1 MKQVTQAVSAEV
13 LFDPFAGPEIARLIY
28 TTESQAEIWLACLL
42 GGEDASRAYNESI
55 SLRLSGPLHRAAMEK
70 ALLTLVQRHE
80 ALRAAFSADGR
91 HMCVFEA
98 LPITLSYQDVSY
110 LSAAERT
117 AVVDAYVRQDARHL
131 FNLVT
136 GPLLKAGL
144 IKVADHEHRLVLTA
158 HHIVCDGWSLG
169 VMLQEMG
176 ALYSAYVQ
184 NRTPYLPA
192 AATFSA
198 YADEQQA
205 LIENDD
211 YQRIEQFWL
220 RQYQPRVPE
229 LTLPTDF
236 PRPAPRTYKSQ
247 RLDFRLEPALLA
259 ALKQTG
265 VRAGC
270 SFVTTL
276 LAAFEVLLYQLTGQD
291 ELVVGLPAA
300 GQSAAG
306 RPQLVGH
313 CVNLL
318 PLRTTL
324 DADSSFLA
332 YLRQRKSALFDAHEH
347 QQLTFG
353 RLLKKLS
360 VARDPTRIPLVPVVF
375 NIDVGLDN
383 GVDFA
388 GLTYELISNPREYE
402 TFELFLNA
410 SGTGDQLVLE
420 WSYNTALFKAATIG
434 QMMAAFE
441 RVLGAVV
448 ADPTSTLRQLAQV
461 DHAAA
466 YAALNATAAPYPA
479 QALPPLLAAQAQAT
493 PQHPALRFNGV
504 DVSYQALHQQANRL
518 AHYLATRGVRPG
530 DTVAVALPRSPELVA
545 ALLAILQCG
554 AAYLP
559 LDPTYPPARLE
570 FMLTD
575 STAQVLLTTAQLAP
589 TLPPLPAPLLLED
602 VLAAL
607 PAYPATPLT
616 VSVAP
621 KDVAY
626 LLYTSGSTGQ
636 PKGVRVTH
644 RNLVNFLCS
653 MARKPGLSPTDKLLS
668 ITTISFDIA
677 GLELFLP
684 LLAGATVVLADAAT
698 ARDGRLLLGQLA
710 TEGITV
716 LQATPTTWQ
725 MLLDAGWTHPL
736 PLKALCGGEALPPGL
751 ARQLLS
757 KCDSLWNL
765 YGPTETTVWSA
776 VKQVSAEDEV
786 ITIGRPIANTQLYIL
801 DAQDQLVAPG
811 AVGEIGIAGDGVALG
826 YWQRPEL
833 TAGKFV
839 PNPFAPQPGALL
851 YRTGDLGQLLP
862 TGEVQCLGRV
872 DQQVKIRGHRIEPG
886 EVEQALLALPGV
898 RAAVVLAPANRLVA
912 YVVPTGSLPAA
923 DGQPK
928 SWRQA
933 LAAQLPAHLVPQDF
947 HLLAALPTTLN
958 GKLDRQ
964 ALLAVTQATVN
975 QPVLLAAP
983 TYTAPRTTAE
993 QLVAAIWQDCL
1004 GLAQVDIFSNFFELG
1019 GHSLIAVQL
1028 MTRLEQQTG
1037 KRLPLAA
1044 LFEYATIEKL
1054 AQLLEPDSAFI
1065 TWDSLVAIK
1074 PHGTKPPLYIV
1085 HGAGLNVLIFNALAR
1100 NMDTDQPIYGLQAKG
1115 LDGVEEPLGTVEEM
1129 AAHYVATI
1137 TAANPAGPYALA
1149 GYSFG
1154 GIIAFEMARQLMAQ
1168 GKRVKTLALLDTYVY
1183 PAYHHDSAFRKK
1195 IASTKYFINKLIYA
1209 LRQTSTNKDYFL
1221 YRVNYTIKI
1230 AEQAYLLMKYGR
1242 EKQHQLRYKQP
1253 LKLYQVNSAATNQY
1267 QLLPQPV
1274 KIDLFR
1280 VKNTTYYMHDTV
1292 FLGWKPFALDGV
1304 KVHEIAGDHTQI
1316 FSPPNDKE
1324 SARLL
1329 QEVLNGA

>member
-1 MKQVTQAVSAEV
+1 MKQVPQDVSTEAR
-13 LFDPFAGPEIARLIY
+13 FNPFAGPEITRLLY

-55 SLRLSGPLHRAAMEK
+55 SLRLSGPLHLAAMEK
-70 ALLTLVQRHE
+70 GLLMLVQRHE

-91 HMCVFEA
+91 YMCIFGS
-98 LPITLSYQDVSY
+98 LPLALSYQDVSY
-110 LSAAERT
+110 LPAAERD

-136 GPLLKAGL
+136 GPLLKAAL

-158 HHIVCDGWSLG
+158 HHIICDGWSLG
-169 VMLQEMG
+169 IMLQEMG

-192 AATFSA
+192 AAAFSA

-205 LIENDD
+205 LVESED

-220 RQYQPRVPE
+220 RQYQPPVPE

-236 PRPAPRTYKSQ
+236 PRPTPRTYKSQ
-247 RLDFRLEPALLA
+247 RLDFRLEPALLV

-265 VRAGC
+265 VRANC
-270 SFVTTL
+270 SFVTML

-291 ELVVGLPAA
+291 TLVVGLPAA

-324 DADSSFLA
+324 DPDSSFLA
-332 YLRQRKSALFDAHEH
+332 YLQQRKSALFDAHEH

-353 RLLKKLS
+353 SLLKKLPVS
-360 VARDPTRIPLVPVVF
+360 RDPTRIPLVPVVF
-375 NIDVGLDN
+375 NIDMGLDN
-383 GVDFA
+383 GVSFA
-388 GLTYELISNPREYE
+388 GLTYELVSNPREYE
-402 TFELFLNA
+402 TFELFLNT
-410 SGTGDQLVLE
+410 SGTADQLVLE
-420 WSYNTALFKAATIG
+420 WSYNTALFKLATIE

-441 RVLGAVV
+441 RVLRAVV
-448 ADPTSTLRQLAQV
+448 ADPATTLRQLAQV
-461 DHAAA
+461 DYTTI

-479 QALPPLLAAQAQAT
+479 QALPQLLAAQAQAT
-493 PQHPALRFNGV
+493 PQHPAVRFNGT
-504 DVSYQALHQQANRL
+504 DMSYQALHQQANRL
-518 AHYLATRGVRPG
+518 AHYLAAQGVCPG

-545 ALLAILQCG
+545 VLLAIMQCG

-559 LDPTYPPARLE
+559 LDPTYPSARLA

-575 STAQVLLTTAQLAP
+575 SAAQALLTTTQLAP
-589 TLPPLPAPLLLED
+589 TLPALPAPLLLEA

-607 PAYPATPLT
+607 PAYPATPLA
-616 VSVAP
+616 VPVAP
-621 KDVAY
+621 EDVAY
-626 LLYTSGSTGQ
+626 LLYTSGSTGR

-644 RNLVNFLCS
+644 RNLVNFLSS
-653 MARKPGLSPTDKLLS
+653 MAREPGLSPADKLLS

-684 LLAGATVVLADAAT
+684 LLVGATVVLADAAI
-698 ARDGRLLLGQLA
+698 ARDGRLLLEQLA

-725 MLLDAGWTHPL
+725 MLLDAGWAHPL
-736 PLKALCGGEALPPGL
+736 PLKALCGGEALPAGL

-757 KCDSLWNL
+757 RCDSLWNL

-776 VKQVSAEDEV
+776 VRQIFAEDKQ

-801 DAQDQLVAPG
+801 GAHGQLAAPG
-811 AVGEIGIAGDGVALG
+811 TVGEIGIAGDGVALG

-833 TAGKFV
+833 TAEKFV
-839 PNPFAPQPGALL
+839 PNPFARQPGARL

-886 EVEQALLALPGV
+886 EVEQALLALSGV
-898 RAAVVLAPANRLVA
+898 RAAVVLAQADRLVA
-912 YVVPTGSLPAA
+912 YVVPAGPLPAA
-923 DGQPK
+923 AGQLK
-928 SWRQA
+928 SWQQT
-933 LAAQLPAHLVPQDF
+933 LAAQLPAHLVPQEF
-947 HLLAALPTTLN
+947 YLLPALPTTLN

-964 ALLAVTQATVN
+964 ALLAATQSADN
-975 QPVLLAAP
+975 QPVPVAAP
-983 TYTAPRTTAE
+983 AYTAPRTTAE
-993 QLVAAIWQDCL
+993 QLVATIWQDCL

-1037 KRLPLAA
+1037 RRLPLAT
-1044 LFEYATIEKL
+1044 LFEHATIEKL

-1065 TWDSLVAIK
+1065 TCDSLVAIK

-1085 HGAGLNVLIFNALAR
+1085 HGAGLNVLIFNALAK
-1100 NMDTDQPIYGLQAKG
+1100 NMDADQPIYGLQAKG
-1115 LDGVEEPLGTVEEM
+1115 IDGVEEPLGTVEEM

-1137 TAANPAGPYALA
+1137 TAANPTGPYALA

-1154 GIIAFEMARQLMAQ
+1154 GIIAFEMARQLLAQ
-1168 GKRVKTLALLDTYVY
+1168 GKQVKTLAMLDTYVY
-1183 PAYHHDSAFRKK
+1183 PTYYHASNFHKKVASA
-1195 IASTKYFINKLIYA
+1195 KYFINNVFYA
-1209 LRQTSTNKDYFL
+1209 LKRTTSNKDYFL
-1221 YRVNYTIKI
+1221 YRVNYVKTV
-1230 AEQAYLLMKYGR
+1230 AEQTYLMMRHGR
-1242 EKQHQLRYKQP
+1242 EKQHQLRHKQP
-1253 LKLYQVNSAATNQY
+1253 LKLYRMNAAATNSY
-1267 QLLPQPV
+1267 QLLPQPI

-1280 VKNTTYYMHDTV
+1280 VKNITYYMHDTT
-1292 FLGWKPFALDGV
+1292 FLGWKPFALNGV
-1304 KVHEIAGDHTQI
+1304 EVHEIAGNHAQI
-1316 FSPPNDKE
+1316 FFPPNDKE
-1324 SARLL
+1324 SAQLL
-1329 QEVLNGA
+1329 QEVLDRT

>member
-13 LFDPFAGPEIARLIY
+13 VFDPFAGPEITRLIY

-55 SLRLSGPLHRAAMEK
+55 SLRLSGPLHRAVMEK
-70 ALLTLVQRHE
+70 ALLTLGQRHE

-91 HMCVFEA
+91 YMCVFGA
-98 LPITLSYQDVSY
+98 LPLALSYQDVSY
-110 LSAAERT
+110 LPAAERD

-158 HHIVCDGWSLG
+158 HHIICDGWSLG
-169 VMLQEMG
+169 IMLQEMG

-184 NRTPYLPA
+184 NRAPYLPA
-192 AATFSA
+192 AAAFST

-205 LIENDD
+205 LIESTD

-220 RQYQPRVPE
+220 RQYQPPVPE

-247 RLDFRLEPALLA
+247 RLDFRLDPTLLA

-270 SFVTTL
+270 SFVTML

-306 RPQLVGH
+306 MTQLVGH

-318 PLRTTL
+318 PLRSTI

-353 RLLKKLS
+353 SLLKKLS

-375 NIDVGLDN
+375 NIDMGLDN

-388 GLTYELISNPREYE
+388 GLTYELLSNPREYE

-410 SGTGDQLVLE
+410 SGTNDQLVLE
-420 WSYNTALFKAATIG
+420 WSYNMALFKPATIG

-441 RVLGAVV
+441 RVLRAVV

-461 DHAAA
+461 DHTAA

-479 QALPPLLAAQAQAT
+479 QALPQLLAAQAQAT
-493 PQHPALRFNGV
+493 PQHPAVRFHGA
-504 DVSYQALHQQANRL
+504 DVSYQTLHQQAHRL
-518 AHYLATRGVRPG
+518 AHYLAAQGVRPG

-545 ALLAILQCG
+545 ALLAIMQCG

-559 LDPTYPPARLE
+559 LDPTYPSARLE

-575 STAQVLLTTAQLAP
+575 SAAQALLTTTQLAS
-589 TLPPLPAPLLLED
+589 TLPLLPTTLLLEE

-607 PAYPATPLT
+607 PAYPATPLA
-616 VSVAP
+616 VPVAP
-621 KDVAY
+621 EAVAY
-626 LLYTSGSTGQ
+626 LLYTSGSTGR

-653 MARKPGLSPTDKLLS
+653 MTREPGLSPTDKLLS

-684 LLAGATVVLADAAT
+684 LLVGATVVLADAAT
-698 ARDGRLLLGQLA
+698 ARDGRLLLEQLA

-725 MLLDAGWTHPL
+725 MLLDAGWAHPL
-736 PLKALCGGEALPPGL
+736 PLKALCGGEALSAGL

-776 VKQVSAEDEV
+776 VRQIFVGDEL

-801 DAQDQLVAPG
+801 DARGQLAAPG
-811 AVGEIGIAGDGVALG
+811 AVGEISIAGDGVALG

-833 TAGKFV
+833 TAEKFV
-839 PNPFAPQPGALL
+839 PNPFSPESGAVL

-898 RAAVVLAPANRLVA
+898 RAAVVLAQADRLVA
-912 YVVPTGSLPAA
+912 YVVPTGPLPAA
-923 DGQPK
+923 DSQLK
-928 SWRQA
+928 SWRQT

-947 HLLAALPTTLN
+947 SLLAALPTTLN

-964 ALLAVTQATVN
+964 ALLAATQPIVS
-975 QPVLLAAP
+975 QPLPAAAP
-983 TYTAPRTTAE
+983 AYTAPRTTAE

-1004 GLAQVDIFSNFFELG
+1004 GLAQVNIFSNFFELG

-1044 LFEYATIEKL
+1044 LFEHATIEQL
-1054 AQLLEPDSAFI
+1054 AQLLEPDSEFI

-1085 HGAGLNVLIFNALAR
+1085 HGAGLNVLIFNALAK
-1100 NMDTDQPIYGLQAKG
+1100 NMDADQPVYGLQAKG

-1154 GIIAFEMARQLMAQ
+1154 GIIAFEMARQLVAQ
-1168 GKRVKTLALLDTYVY
+1168 GKQVKTLALLDTYAY
-1183 PAYHHDSAFRKK
+1183 PTYYHASAFSKK
-1195 IASTKYFINKLIYA
+1195 IASTKYFFNKLLYA
-1209 LRQTSTNKDYFL
+1209 LKQTSTNRDYFL
-1221 YRVNYTIKI
+1221 YRVNYTKKV
-1230 AEQAYLLMKYGR
+1230 AEQAYLLAKYGR
-1242 EKQHQLRYKQP
+1242 EKQHQLRYRQP
-1253 LKLYQVNSAATNQY
+1253 LKLHNTNVIATSRY
-1267 QLLPQPV
+1267 QLVPQPV

-1280 VKNTTYYMHDTV
+1280 VKNSTYYMHDTA
-1292 FLGWKPFALDGV
+1292 FLGWQPFALNGV
-1304 KVHEIAGDHTQI
+1304 EVHDIPGDHTQI

-1329 QEVLNGA
+1329 QYVLDRA